1 MMEMSFFLLLHF
13 RYLILMLALALIMLF
28 PGKIDIAFNVR
39 YSTETNAD
47 EIKQRI
53 VNVIES

>member
-1 MMEMSFFLLLHF
+1 
-13 RYLILMLALALIMLF
+13 MLF
-28 PGKIDIAFNVR
+28 PVKIDIAFNVR

-53 VNVIES
+53 INVIESKVSKYDIKWNTFWRAIFDN